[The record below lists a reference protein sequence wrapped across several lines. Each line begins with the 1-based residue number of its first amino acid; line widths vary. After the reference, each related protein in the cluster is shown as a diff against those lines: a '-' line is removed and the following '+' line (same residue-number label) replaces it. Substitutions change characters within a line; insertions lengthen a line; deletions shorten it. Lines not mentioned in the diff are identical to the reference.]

1 MKNTKQYLIVRQ
13 IDKKLLPLQVLK
25 DTTVPSKGWIHTLR
39 TALQMS
45 LRQLSAKASIVPQSL
60 KDMENREVAGTITL
74 KTLRDVANA
83 MDMQLVY
90 GFVPKNKSLEQM
102 IEKRAKQ
109 LATEIVMRTN
119 NTMTLENQQ
128 NSKESIEEAIAQ
140 KTNEIKSEMPKYLWD

>member
-1 MKNTKQYLIVRQ
+1 MKNTKQHLIVAQ
-13 IDKKLLPLQVLK
+13 IDKKLSSLQSLK
-25 DTTVPSKGWIHTLR
+25 DITVPSKGWIHTLR

-60 KDMENREVAGTITL
+60 KDMESREVAGTITL
-74 KTLRDVANA
+74 NTLRDVANA

-90 GFVPKNKSLEQM
+90 GFVSKHESLEQM
-102 IEKRAKQ
+102 IEKRAKV

-119 NTMTLENQQ
+119 NTMTLEDQQ
-128 NSKESIEEAIAQ
+128 NSKERIEKAIAQ

>member
-1 MKNTKQYLIVRQ
+1 MKNTKQYLIVQQ

-25 DTTVPSKGWIHTLR
+25 DTTVPSKGWIHTMR

-74 KTLRDVANA
+74 KTLRAVANA

-90 GFVPKNKSLEQM
+90 GFVSKNKSLEQM

-119 NTMTLENQQ
+119 NTMTLEDQQ
-128 NSKESIEEAIAQ
+128 NSKERIEEAIAQ

>member
-60 KDMENREVAGTITL
+60 KDMENREVEGTITL

-90 GFVPKNKSLEQM
+90 GFVSKNKSLEQM

-119 NTMTLENQQ
+119 NTMTLEDQQ
-128 NSKESIEEAIAQ
+128 NSKERIEEAIAQ

>member
-25 DTTVPSKGWIHTLR
+25 NTTVPSKGWIHTLR

-74 KTLRDVANA
+74 NTLRAVANA

-119 NTMTLENQQ
+119 NTMTLEDQQ
-128 NSKESIEEAIAQ
+128 NSKERIEEAIAQ
-140 KTNEIKSEMPKYLWD
+140 KTNEIKSEMPKYLWN

>member
-1 MKNTKQYLIVRQ
+1 MKNKKQYLIVRQ

-60 KDMENREVAGTITL
+60 QDMENREVAGTITL
-74 KTLRDVANA
+74 NTLRAVANA

-90 GFVPKNKSLEQM
+90 GFVSKNKSLEQM

-119 NTMTLENQQ
+119 NTMTLEDQQ
-128 NSKESIEEAIAQ
+128 NSKERIEEAIAQ